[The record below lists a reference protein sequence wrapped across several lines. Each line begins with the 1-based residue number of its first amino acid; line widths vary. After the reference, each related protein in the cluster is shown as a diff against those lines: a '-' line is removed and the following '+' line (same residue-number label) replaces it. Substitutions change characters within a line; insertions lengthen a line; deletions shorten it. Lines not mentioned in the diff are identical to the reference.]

1 MSKTTKQTSGRGS
14 TTRGRRGT
22 GSGSQSGGAIFT
34 WFTRGAGR
42 LFSLLRVNYQNR
54 RIATVVGLALSA
66 FLIIALF
73 SVLTFLISDGQDQS
87 LIAPITE
94 GEALPEEEQ
103 SAFNIFGRPGA
114 RIADYLFNRL
124 FGWGIIFLFAYALYL
139 AYHLVKAPE
148 AHPIRYVSRFR
159 YPTGLL
165 PLRQLPPLGR
175 GAGVTALYLYI

>member
-34 WFTRGAGR
+34 WFTRGVGR

-73 SVLTFLISDGQDQS
+73 SVLTFLFSDGQDQS
-87 LIAPITE
+87 LISSCCLSPNF
-94 GEALPEEEQ
+94 
-103 SAFNIFGRPGA
+103 S
-114 RIADYLFNRL
+114 
-124 FGWGIIFLFAYALYL
+124 
-139 AYHLVKAPE
+139 
-148 AHPIRYVSRFR
+148 
-159 YPTGLL
+159 
-165 PLRQLPPLGR
+165 
-175 GAGVTALYLYI
+175 